1 MNKQEHVNSNHKKT
15 EGVVKENKGVVQGKG
30 ETQQKILTSVSV
42 RGYDGRTVQMV
53 VH

>member
-1 MNKQEHVNSNHKKT
+1 MLSYIELSFLKKKT

-30 ETQQKILTSVSV
+30 ETQQKILTSVGV